1 MRGAFELWKALP
13 RARPYLRPYRKL
25 LVISMVAMVLAAAF
39 ALAEPWPIAL
49 VLNSV
54 LGDHPVPGFI
64 TFLLGDDPGV
74 ATLLIVLVV
83 ARFGIVAIGN
93 GFTVLRNY
101 LDARIDQYMVL
112 DLRSDLFEHVQKLSL
127 TFHDRRKTGQLMSQI
142 NNQAAAVGNI
152 IMAFPPIIESTLTLS
167 GMLVIAMFIDW
178 QVTLVS
184 LCVVP
189 LLYISFGLY
198 GTRIVPQ
205 IKKVQRLEWRSLSI
219 VHEAMS
225 MLRVIVSFG
234 REDHEHRRFREQG
247 KVAVDERVKLTFSQ
261 SVYTLGVQTA
271 TAAGTAIVF
280 GFGAWHVYQ
289 GKMPLGGLIVLMAYI
304 SSVYQ
309 PLEQISL
316 TIGSLHEQFVQFNAS
331 LRLLDTEPEIEEAPD
346 AIEIGRARG
355 DVTADDVSFS
365 YKGRRDTLQDVSFE
379 AHAGQSIAVVG
390 QTGAGKTTLMSLLI
404 RFYDPQGGRILIDG
418 VDIRRLRLGS
428 LREQI
433 SVVLQEPLLFS
444 GTIEENIRYGRL
456 DASTDEVMAA
466 AGAANAHD
474 FISGLPD
481 GYETQLGE
489 RGAHLSGGERQ
500 RICVARAFLK
510 DAPILLLDEPTSSID
525 SKTEGVILDALDD
538 LMVGRT
544 SFMVAHR
551 LSTIR
556 HADQILVME
565 HGRIVERGT
574 HDELLERRG
583 VYRQL
588 HDAQIRARS
597 RSRAAPGNG
606 HATSVSTLDPLRRPS
621 TEAAPTATNGAPKG
635 NGPAQGEHWADPA
648 PSSGET
654 YLGQFVS
661 ATGPGKG
668 SVSWRQ
674 ALPAEGTG
682 PGERQEDVPRRPP
695 KPMININEAGLE
707 ELVHLPGVGRRAA
720 ARIIV
725 DRERNGPFDSVAE
738 LTRLKRFDD
747 ARVRRLSGRARV

>member
-1 MRGAFELWKALP
+1 M
-13 RARPYLRPYRKL
+13 
-25 LVISMVAMVLAAAF
+25 M
-39 ALAEPWPIAL
+39 
-49 VLNSV
+49 
-54 LGDHPVPGFI
+54 
-64 TFLLGDDPGV
+64 
-74 ATLLIVLVV
+74 
-83 ARFGIVAIGN
+83 
-93 GFTVLRNY
+93 
-101 LDARIDQYMVL
+101 
-112 DLRSDLFEHVQKLSL
+112 
-127 TFHDRRKTGQLMSQI
+127 
-142 NNQAAAVGNI
+142 
-152 IMAFPPIIESTLTLS
+152 
-167 GMLVIAMFIDW
+167 
-178 QVTLVS
+178 
-184 LCVVP
+184 
-189 LLYISFGLY
+189 
-198 GTRIVPQ
+198 
-205 IKKVQRLEWRSLSI
+205 
-219 VHEAMS
+219 
-225 MLRVIVSFG
+225 RVIVSFG

-280 GFGAWHVYQ
+280 GLGAWHVYQ

-304 SSVYQ
+304 GSVYQ
-309 PLEQISL
+309 PLEQISS
-316 TIGSLHEQFVQFNAS
+316 TVGSLHEQFVAFNAS
-331 LRLLDTEPEIEEAPD
+331 LRLLETEPEIEDASD
-346 AIEIGRARG
+346 AIEIGRAAG
-355 DVTADDVSFS
+355 NVTAQHVGFS
-365 YKGRRDTLQDVSFE
+365 YKGRSGTLRDVSFE
-379 AHAGQSIAVVG
+379 AAAGQSIAVVG
-390 QTGAGKTTLMSLLI
+390 HTGAGKTTLMSLLI
-404 RFYDPQGGRILIDG
+404 RFYDPQSGRILIDG
-418 VDIRRLRLGS
+418 VDIRRLKLKS

-444 GTIEENIRYGRL
+444 GTIEENIRYGKL

-474 FISGLPD
+474 FISRLPD

-489 RGAHLSGGERQ
+489 RGAQLSGGERQ

-556 HADQILVME
+556 HADQIFVME

-574 HDELLERRG
+574 HEKLVEHRG

-588 HDAQIRARS
+588 HEAQSRARS
-597 RSRAAPGNG
+597 RSRAARGNG
-606 HATSVSTLDPLRRPS
+606 GATSVSTLAPLRRPS
-621 TEAAPTATNGAPKG
+621 TETAPTATNGAPQG

-674 ALPAEGTG
+674 VPAVGTAPSERREGA
-682 PGERQEDVPRRPP
+682 PRRPP

-707 ELVHLPGVGRRAA
+707 ELVRLPGVGRRAA
-720 ARIIV
+720 ARIVI
-725 DRERNGPFDSVAE
+725 DRERNGPFESVAD
-738 LTRLKRFDD
+738 LTRLERFDD
-747 ARVRRLSGRARV
+747 ARVRRLSAQARV

>member
-1 MRGAFELWKALP
+1 VKGAFELWKALP

-25 LVISMVAMVLAAAF
+25 LVMSMVAMVLAAVF

-54 LGDHPVPGFI
+54 LGDHPVPGFL

-74 ATLLIVLVV
+74 ATLLIFLVV

-101 LDARIDQYMVL
+101 LDARVDQYMVL

-152 IMAFPPIIESTLTLS
+152 VMAFPPIIESTLTLS

-205 IKKVQRLEWRSLSI
+205 IKNVQRLEWRSLSI
-219 VHEAMS
+219 VHEAMA

-234 REDHEHRRFREQG
+234 REDYEHRRFREQG

-271 TAAGTAIVF
+271 TAAGISIVF
-280 GFGAWHVYQ
+280 GLGAWHVYQ
-289 GKMPLGGLIVLMAYI
+289 GQMPLGGLIVLMSYI
-304 SSVYQ
+304 GSVYQ
-309 PLEQISL
+309 PLEQISM
-316 TIGSLHEQFVQFNAS
+316 TVGSLHEQFVQFNAS
-331 LRLLDTEPEIEEAPD
+331 LRLLDTEPEVEEAPD

-355 DVTADDVSFS
+355 EVTADQVSFS
-365 YKGRRDTLQDVSFE
+365 YKGRRDTLREVSFE
-379 AHAGQSIAVVG
+379 AHAGQSVAVVG

-418 VDIRRLRLGS
+418 VDIRKLKLSS

-444 GTIEENIRYGRL
+444 GTIAENIRYGKL
-456 DASTDEVMAA
+456 DASMGEVIDAA
-466 AGAANAHD
+466 QAANAHD
-474 FISGLPD
+474 FVSGIPD
-481 GYETQLGE
+481 GYDTQLGE
-489 RGAHLSGGERQ
+489 RGAQLSGGERQ

-510 DAPILLLDEPTSSID
+510 DAPILVLDEPTSSID

-556 HADQILVME
+556 HADQILVID
-565 HGRIVERGT
+565 HGRIAERGT
-574 HDELLERRG
+574 HDELLEHGG
-583 VYRQL
+583 VYHQL
-588 HDAQIRARS
+588 HEAQSRARS
-597 RSRAAPGNG
+597 RSRAAHGNG
-606 HATSVSTLDPLRRPS
+606 GARAAATSTVDPLRRPPS
-621 TEAAPTATNGAPKG
+621 TDPALPATTNGAPDDG
-635 NGPAQGEHWADPA
+635 GVAHEEHWADPA
-648 PSSGET
+648 PSSGES

-661 ATGPGKG
+661 EKRPSRG
-668 SVSWRQ
+668 SVTWRQ
-674 ALPAEGTG
+674 THADSASDGEGQDTSAEH
-682 PGERQEDVPRRPP
+682 RHQRAKED
-695 KPMININEAGLE
+695 
-707 ELVHLPGVGRRAA
+707 
-720 ARIIV
+720 
-725 DRERNGPFDSVAE
+725 
-738 LTRLKRFDD
+738 
-747 ARVRRLSGRARV
+747 